1 MMKWSAYFFSH
12 VSEEFTITTVRP
24 SSFARWRMN
33 SFFFEPELTK
43 RTVFPVKPFAFRSSF
58 AGFSSFSSLCS
69 LCSFGSRLSFS
80 SLCSLCVFSS
90 RTVPLSCVSCPIDD
104 ATGPAGEIHPISTV
118 SAVPGNV
125 AMSFYTYRHPA
136 GQERGALAMDFRST
150 QFEFRRVRL
159 DRTHGYWGFKDDWF
173 VPYVWLEERDIPRLP
188 LPFATFSLH
197 YDSPVGRVSADP
209 EMLTNIIPLP
219 DAPGALALQSD
230 LRKDLRRVT
239 RLNSDLTFRENVPED
254 LEAACTWFAEQ
265 FHECKRDL
273 GRRLSLYLAQARW
286 RSEER
291 R

>member
-1 MMKWSAYFFSH
+1 
-12 VSEEFTITTVRP
+12 
-24 SSFARWRMN
+24 
-33 SFFFEPELTK
+33 
-43 RTVFPVKPFAFRSSF
+43 
-58 AGFSSFSSLCS
+58 
-69 LCSFGSRLSFS
+69 
-80 SLCSLCVFSS
+80 
-90 RTVPLSCVSCPIDD
+90 
-104 ATGPAGEIHPISTV
+104 
-118 SAVPGNV
+118 
-125 AMSFYTYRHPA
+125 
-136 GQERGALAMDFRST
+136 MDFRST

-239 RLNSDLTFRENVPED
+239 RLNSDLTFRENVPEN

-273 GRRLSLYLAQARW
+273 GRRLSLYLTQARW
-286 RSEER
+286 TAAHLHGKLVAVHIAAEDAGSMYYLGCWWDRSYRQRSIPIFLLHRDILAAIGRGKRFYDLGIGNEPYKKKWPVVEKRTKYYARVDDETRKALDLSPEEVELVGRSELTKRLR
-291 R
+291 RPSRGASREKP